1 MRLLVRV
8 SDSVG
13 LAVLTLPVYFTLLFY
28 LIGLTN
34 GNDTPI
40 FRSRPTI
47 VKTSQHDTVLLPC
60 FIDNLGANT
69 VRWWREQELI
79 WDSRDTSL
87 KSPHNVRMFASN
99 NTLEVSDV
107 SALDSGNYMCQVV
120 RPEPWGPLNQMHA
133 IEVQFAPTV
142 NPLPDSGEIEV
153 KLKDEAVF
161 GCVATGMPQPVI
173 TWTFQGKKLEL
184 LTNRGNFSFTV
195 TSKAMEG
202 EYQCIANNGVGEPAV
217 ASVFLRIIYP
227 PEVTT
232 EKLWIHTAPGSRIDL
247 SCTVHAN
254 PDATVEWYRQD
265 AVIDERPRIMK
276 HRSNDKYS
284 LIIRNVRREDFGY
297 FTCRAKNSVGM
308 GQQTVHLSGIANP
321 AVLKKSPHQT
331 DERSFTLVWQVDSYS
346 AIYEYS
352 LLFRVHSGEGQS
364 PNEWTKLVIP
374 ADTYSPGPLHSQ
386 SYTLTGLK
394 ASTVYEATVLSRNP
408 FGWSRPS
415 QILKF
420 TTAGPDVNVEEKA
433 SQENMGEEEE
443 EETEEGDAI
452 DEANNIQNVIS
463 GDLEASF
470 NANELSRASFSS
482 YWCTCYLLSFL
493 ISFIVNY

>member
-1 MRLLVRV
+1 MLQQRNSAQMRLPVRLAH
-8 SDSVG
+8 SLG
-13 LAVLTLPVYFTLLFY
+13 LTLLFY

-40 FRSRPTI
+40 FTSRPSI
-47 VKTSQHDTVLLPC
+47 MKASHHDTVQLPC

-79 WDSRDTSL
+79 WDSSDTGL
-87 KSPHNVRMFASN
+87 RAPANVRMFATN
-99 NTLEVSDV
+99 HTLEVADV
-107 SALDSGNYMCQVV
+107 SAADSGNYICQVV
-120 RPEPWGPLNQMHA
+120 RPEPWGPLNQIHA

-142 NPLPDSGEIEV
+142 TPLPDSGEIEV
-153 KLKDEAVF
+153 KLNDEAAF
-161 GCVATGMPQPVI
+161 GCLATGMPQPII
-173 TWTFQGKKLEL
+173 TWTFQGKKLQL
-184 LTNRGNFSFTV
+184 LTNRENISFTV

-276 HRSNDKYS
+276 HRNNDKYS
-284 LIIRNVRREDFGY
+284 LIIRNVRKEDFGY
-297 FTCRAKNSVGM
+297 FTCKAKNSVGT
-308 GQQTVHLSGIANP
+308 GQQTMHLSGIANP
-321 AVLKKSPHQT
+321 AVLKKTPHQT
-331 DERSFTLVWQVDSYS
+331 DEGSFTLVWQVDSYS

-352 LLFRVHSGEGQS
+352 LLFRIHSGEGKS

-394 ASTVYEATVLSRNP
+394 ASTIYEATVLSRNP

-420 TTAGPDVNVEEKA
+420 TTAGSDVNEDEKKSQEQMEEEK
-433 SQENMGEEEE
+433 EEI
-443 EETEEGDAI
+443 EEGDAI
-452 DEANNIQNVIS
+452 DGETNIQNIIS
-463 GDLEASF
+463 GNLAD
-470 NANELSRASFSS
+470 
-482 YWCTCYLLSFL
+482 
-493 ISFIVNY
+493 IVN